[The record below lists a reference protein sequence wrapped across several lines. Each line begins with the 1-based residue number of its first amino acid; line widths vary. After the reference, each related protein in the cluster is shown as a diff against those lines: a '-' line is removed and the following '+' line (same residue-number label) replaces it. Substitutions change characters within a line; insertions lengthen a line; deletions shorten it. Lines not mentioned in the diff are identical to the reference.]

1 MAALA
6 SGLYLFV
13 LALELLKRGASGL
26 LPLLR
31 VLDVDGVSGGLGF
44 GWLGACLLLSG
55 SPVAA
60 IALAL
65 LAGGALTTLEAFAMI
80 GGSRLGASFV
90 VLVLGAADD
99 WRAGRH
105 DGRAAY
111 VGATALLATAAIYVP
126 ALACG
131 YLALDRGLLSG
142 LVLEGRALDSLLRP
156 LFGVVAAAAA
166 ARLPT
171 LALFGLGLGALLAGF
186 RLLDLAL
193 PDLSGERSPLERM
206 GKVVLQP
213 FVLFLVGAGIT
224 CLTLSVSVSISLLV
238 PLTSRGWVRRENVW
252 PYVCGANVTT
262 LIDTLLA
269 GALVG
274 HPDAVRIVALQMLF
288 VALLSLP
295 VVLVFPHAFGYR
307 LDRLAR
313 LATGTPRARVAF
325 VGVVLVIP
333 ALLLGLG

>member
-1 MAALA
+1 M
-6 SGLYLFV
+6 

-31 VLDVDGVSGGLGF
+31 VLDVDGVAGGLGF
-44 GWLGACLLLSG
+44 GWLGACVLLSG

-65 LAGGALTTLEAFAMI
+65 LAGGALSTLEAFAMI

-99 WRAGRH
+99 FRAGRR

-126 ALACG
+126 ALLCG
-131 YLALDRGLLSG
+131 YLALDRGALAG
-142 LVLEGRALDSLLRP
+142 LTFEGRALDSLLRP
-156 LFGVVAAAAA
+156 LFGAVASAAAAA
-166 ARLPT
+166 LPP
-171 LALFGLGLGALLAGF
+171 LALFGAGLGALLAGF
-186 RLLDLAL
+186 RALDLAL
-193 PDLSGERSPLERM
+193 PDLSGERSPLERV
-206 GKVVLQP
+206 GRVVLQP
-213 FVLFLVGAGIT
+213 VVLFLLGAGLT

-238 PLTSRGWVRRENVW
+238 PLTARGWIRRENVW

-274 HPDAVRIVALQMLF
+274 HPDAVRIVALQILF

-295 VVLVFPHAFGYR
+295 VVLVFPHAFGR
-307 LDRLAR
+307 WLDRLAR
-313 LATGTPRARVAF
+313 AATAAPRARFTF
-325 VGVVLVIP
+325 VGLVLLIP